1 LTGGELSSPLR
12 TRAVASITAELLPAA
27 DNANSSTAAA
37 ERVHQNT
44 IRALLEELGRPVA
57 RAVAV

>member
-1 LTGGELSSPLR
+1 LHRS
-12 TRAVASITAELLPAA
+12 LPNCFLPRH
-27 DNANSSTAAA
+27 NANNSTAAA

-44 IRALLEELGRPVA
+44 IRALLEALGRPVA